1 MEKIKTLKYV
11 VLVCLGM
18 TLWVPPCY
26 SFGFP
31 TFDIAEV
38 GATIKG
44 IVADVQSYAST
55 VQSTISESKLLQS
68 LGDATSAFTKFKDEA
83 AELERVKEKAERVK
97 KSMERLEKLRKRLEE
112 EMANDEEDDGDE
124 GVTLPTSE
132 EDAGTAPEEDW
143 SDGNWDTGEEGNDVA
158 DNSGSAG
165 QETPPPATEQTPEND
180 DDLWGDGDDGTA
192 PSTAPTPSTTPAPS
206 TPPVVQEEIDLW
218 GDDEETLVVPTEQ
231 TLPNPKVIPG
241 VLNTPGRANPTI
253 TFPNANN
260 PAVTLPTPDMAMPEP
275 TKPTVA
281 NPPKTAPTVTA
292 PVSNVKI
299 PQTKQRTPFQKLSTS
314 VNYDVFSDKSS
325 FASMTVKTGTN
336 EDGRFLFSDI
346 IAVKCG
352 MDYKDAQNAENV
364 KKCFKV
370 WVECLHQDNAEDSQA
385 CLKEYKQAMQ
395 DQVAAALAASLG
407 DKEYSASFD
416 ADVAD
421 DLSNKSEALSS
432 ERDEVAYGGEVG
444 RASQEVLNRLLYSMS
459 SKVLQDSF
467 LAIEHIKKEYYNED
481 AD

>member
-1 MEKIKTLKYV
+1 MKKIKTLKYV

-31 TFDIAEV
+31 TFDVAEV

-44 IVADVQSYAST
+44 IVSDVQSYAST

-68 LGDATSAFTKFKDEA
+68 LGDAASAFSKFKDEA
-83 AELERVKEKAERVK
+83 AELQRAKEKAERVQ
-97 KSMERLEKLRKRLEE
+97 KSLERLNKLRQKLQE
-112 EMANDEEDDGDE
+112 EMENKEDDEEA
-124 GVTLPTSE
+124 PTVPAD
-132 EDAGTAPEEDW
+132 EDAAAPEEDW
-143 SDGNWDTGEEGNDVA
+143 DEGQWDTGEGDAA
-158 DNSGSAG
+158 DNDTDNQGANPAPTPTIDTTP
-165 QETPPPATEQTPEND
+165 QENE
-180 DDLWGDGDDGTA
+180 DLWGDGDDGA
-192 PSTAPTPSTTPAPS
+192 APSTTPAPVQ
-206 TPPVVQEEIDLW
+206 TTLPVLQEDVDLW
-218 GDDEETLVVPTEQ
+218 GDGDG
-231 TLPNPKVIPG
+231 TLPAKPTLPTPVKKPGINNQPVRNAPVIQLPVAG
-241 VLNTPGRANPTI
+241 APAI
-253 TFPNANN
+253 TA
-260 PAVTLPTPDMAMPEP
+260 PAPVVTLPTVEKPAVA
-275 TKPTVA
+275 TPTVVA
-281 NPPKTAPTVTA
+281 PKTSAPA
-292 PVSNVKI
+292 LNNKMP
-299 PQTKQRTPFQKLSTS
+299 PLKQRTPFQKLSTS
-314 VNYDVFSDKSS
+314 VNYDMFSDKSS
-325 FASMTVKTGTN
+325 FASMSVKTGTN

-416 ADVAD
+416 TDVAD
-421 DLSNKSEALSS
+421 DLSNKSQALSS
-432 ERDEVAYGGEVG
+432 ERDEVAYSGEVG

-467 LAIEHIKKEYYNED
+467 LAIEHIKKEYYNEE